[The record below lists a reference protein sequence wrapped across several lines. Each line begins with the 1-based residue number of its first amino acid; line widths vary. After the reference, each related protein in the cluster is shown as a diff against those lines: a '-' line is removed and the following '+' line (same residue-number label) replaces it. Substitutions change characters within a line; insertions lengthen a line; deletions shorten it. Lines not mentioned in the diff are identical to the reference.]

1 MIYNKVVKPLLDQY
15 KDKIEGLIA
24 DIKGSAGEVVN
35 QAKKEALKQVSDP
48 KNFAKAAEV
57 YSSAQSE
64 ITKLK

>member
-1 MIYNKVVKPLLDQY
+1 VIYNKVVKPLLDQY

-48 KNFAKAAEV
+48 KNFAKVAEV

-64 ITKLK
+64 ITKLE

>member
-64 ITKLK
+64 ITKLE

>member
-48 KNFAKAAEV
+48 KNFAKAADV

-64 ITKLK
+64 ITKLE

>member
-64 ITKLK
+64 YTKLE

>member
-1 MIYNKVVKPLLDQY
+1 VIYNKVVKPLLDQY

-48 KNFAKAAEV
+48 KNFAKAADV

-64 ITKLK
+64 ITKLE

>member
-1 MIYNKVVKPLLDQY
+1 VIYNKVVKPLLDQY

-64 ITKLK
+64 ITKLE

>member
-1 MIYNKVVKPLLDQY
+1 VIYNKVVKPLLDQY

-57 YSSAQSE
+57 ISSAQSE
-64 ITKLK
+64 ITKLE

>member
-1 MIYNKVVKPLLDQY
+1 VIYNKVVKPLLDQY

-24 DIKGSAGEVVN
+24 DIKGSADEVVN

-64 ITKLK
+64 ITKLE